1 MNANSSTIVFP
12 SGKNIVVD
20 YFKGVSSVYFLSHFH
35 MDHVVGLKDVQH
47 ECKIYCS
54 GITRHLIQADRAF
67 ANAHHLLVELPV
79 NSAQPVPELP
89 GLQVTLVPAG
99 HCLGSVMFLFE
110 DSADGYVAL
119 HTGDF
124 RIPTSL
130 EALREVGAFHRQGRV
145 IPINNAVVDTTF
157 FTDHCRE
164 LPTRQESMQAICDL
178 VSDCLDRHQNL
189 SVKRANSGVIL
200 VAKARFS
207 YEYVY
212 QSLAETFG
220 TKVHISELGLR
231 YYGQL
236 ASSLD
241 FYSTTA
247 ADCFVHLDGCGC
259 NMNEM
264 LRICLSTMYFD
275 KTAGFTQTV
284 VWPSERT
291 ARVLFSFH
299 PSMSEVSD
307 LLTYLRPRSARAL
320 VTPAGDVD
328 GDGFGDAESRV
339 QTRLDAL
346 VARLSSNTLVS
357 SPAASAT
364 SAFQLQDHGLPASA
378 LKRCRSPLLS
388 CAHSDGNGDCPDG
401 ADNENDD
408 CSDDSLCSMPVR
420 CAKSKSAR
428 LS

>member
-1 MNANSSTIVFP
+1 MV
-12 SGKNIVVD
+12 
-20 YFKGVSSVYFLSHFH
+20 
-35 MDHVVGLKDVQH
+35 M
-47 ECKIYCS
+47 
-54 GITRHLIQADRAF
+54 
-67 ANAHHLLVELPV
+67 LLC
-79 NSAQPVPELP
+79 
-89 GLQVTLVPAG
+89 TLAI
-99 HCLGSVMFLFE
+99 FE
-110 DSADGYVAL
+110 YRLVWK
-119 HTGDF
+119 
-124 RIPTSL
+124 RW
-130 EALREVGAFHRQGRV
+130 REVGAFHRQGRV

-231 YYGQL
+231 YY
-236 ASSLD
+236 D
-241 FYSTTA
+241 
-247 ADCFVHLDGCGC
+247 
-259 NMNEM
+259 
-264 LRICLSTMYFD
+264 
-275 KTAGFTQTV
+275 AGFTQTV

-307 LLTYLRPRSARAL
+307 LLTYLRPRSARARAL

-346 VARLSSNTLVS
+346 VARAVQQHFSVISRSISNIS
-357 SPAASAT
+357 FSASGPR
-364 SAFQLQDHGLPASA
+364 LASFS
-378 LKRCRSPLLS
+378 LKTMPFTVVK
-388 CAHSDGNGDCPDG
+388 
-401 ADNENDD
+401 
-408 CSDDSLCSMPVR
+408 LCSLGWQR
-420 CAKSKSAR
+420 
-428 LS
+428 

>member
-1 MNANSSTIVFP
+1 
-12 SGKNIVVD
+12 
-20 YFKGVSSVYFLSHFH
+20 
-35 MDHVVGLKDVQH
+35 
-47 ECKIYCS
+47 
-54 GITRHLIQADRAF
+54 
-67 ANAHHLLVELPV
+67 
-79 NSAQPVPELP
+79 
-89 GLQVTLVPAG
+89 
-99 HCLGSVMFLFE
+99 
-110 DSADGYVAL
+110 
-119 HTGDF
+119 
-124 RIPTSL
+124 
-130 EALREVGAFHRQGRV
+130 
-145 IPINNAVVDTTF
+145 
-157 FTDHCRE
+157 
-164 LPTRQESMQAICDL
+164 MQAICDL

-220 TKVHISELGLR
+220 T
-231 YYGQL
+231 
-236 ASSLD
+236 
-241 FYSTTA
+241 
-247 ADCFVHLDGCGC
+247 
-259 NMNEM
+259 
-264 LRICLSTMYFD
+264 